1 MKGSRHCVKLD
12 PTYHGKYGSVL
23 RGEDEETP

>member
-1 MKGSRHCVKLD
+1 MKGSRRRVKPD

-23 RGEDEETP
+23 RGEEEETP